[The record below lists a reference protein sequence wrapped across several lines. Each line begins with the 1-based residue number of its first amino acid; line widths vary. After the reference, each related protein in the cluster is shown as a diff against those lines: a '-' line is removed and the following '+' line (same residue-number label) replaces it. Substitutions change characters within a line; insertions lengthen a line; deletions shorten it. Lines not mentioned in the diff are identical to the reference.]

1 MRDAIARTADPPTD
15 EQLLAA
21 FQRGH
26 DAAFEELVHRHG
38 AGIKAYAQRML
49 RSEEA
54 AEEIYVET
62 FSRIVRERDNLEI
75 RGTTRGFLY
84 TIAHRLCISRI
95 RRRQT
100 RRRFAPHLLAL
111 EGGRTKAPTSEDI
124 AAAAELSQALERA
137 LERLGEEHRQ
147 VLMLRTMHGLSSRE
161 TAEITGLDESQV
173 RSHLSY
179 ARKRLKVFLAE
190 LYQAPLVVRGEEVA
204 R

>member
-1 MRDAIARTADPPTD
+1 VTLDLTD
-15 EQLLAA
+15 EQLLTA
-21 FQRGH
+21 FSRGQ
-26 DAAFEELVHRHG
+26 DQAFEELVRRHG
-38 AGIKAYAQRML
+38 SGIKAYAQRML

-62 FSRIVRERDNLEI
+62 FSRIVRERNNIEI
-75 RGTTRGFLY
+75 RGTTRGLLY

-100 RRRFAPHLLAL
+100 RRRFAPHLMAM
-111 EGGRTKAPTSEDI
+111 EGGRSKQPTSEDM

-137 LERLGEEHRQ
+137 IERLSEEHRQ
-147 VLMLRTMHGLSSRE
+147 VLLLRTMHGLSSKE
-161 TAEITGLDESQV
+161 TAEITGLEEGQV

-190 LYQAPLVVRGEEVA
+190 LYEAPLVVRGEELA